1 MRWPWIGALVLAALT
16 LGGCGEDLPPLRH
29 HGLVLGALDAS
40 PRGEPVT
47 IGRLTEPS
55 TLVAE
60 IDVRWQVVR
69 DGGSE
74 ATGKAHF
81 QVEQTLVKTA
91 SGLRSDVRIVV
102 SRPEGIAAEFVEGLD
117 GVRLSVEHD
126 ADGRLRP
133 ATMRFAT
140 RAPKKAER
148 WIHDLWLGGFGPG
161 RSWLPG
167 QAARE
172 GEVWSRASLGGVET
186 LPAQGVEMPDVS
198 ATGGVRLDSIFE
210 DAKGERFARL
220 TLESL
225 LEAEGHIRQGID
237 AAAVSVGHLA
247 WGVAIVRVDDG
258 VPRSWTYRDRTHYL
272 ADDGVT
278 QQDVDLVTEVVGEVH
293 AIDD

>member
-1 MRWPWIGALVLAALT
+1 MRWPSIAPLVLLALA

-40 PRGEPVT
+40 PRGEPLT
-47 IGRLTEPS
+47 IGRLREPT

-60 IDVRWQVVR
+60 IDVGWRVVR
-69 DGGSE
+69 DGRPE
-74 ATGKAHF
+74 ETGKAHL
-81 QVEQTLVKTA
+81 QIVETLVRTA
-91 SGLRSDVRIVV
+91 SGLSSDVRIAV

-117 GVRLSVEHD
+117 GVALSIEHD
-126 ADGRLRP
+126 AEGRLRP
-133 ATMRFAT
+133 ATLRFSAK
-140 RAPKKAER
+140 APENAQR

-167 QAARE
+167 HAVRE
-172 GEVWSRASLGGVET
+172 GEVWSRRSLGGVET
-186 LPAQGVEMPDVS
+186 IPVQGIEVPDVR
-198 ATGGVRLDSIFE
+198 ATGGVRLDSILE
-210 DAKGERFARL
+210 DANGERLARL

-247 WGVAIVRVDDG
+247 WGVAIVRLSDG
-258 VPRSWTYRDRTHYL
+258 VPRSWTYRDRTRYL

-278 QQDVDLVTEVVGEVH
+278 RQDVDLVTEVVGEVRSR
-293 AIDD
+293 DD